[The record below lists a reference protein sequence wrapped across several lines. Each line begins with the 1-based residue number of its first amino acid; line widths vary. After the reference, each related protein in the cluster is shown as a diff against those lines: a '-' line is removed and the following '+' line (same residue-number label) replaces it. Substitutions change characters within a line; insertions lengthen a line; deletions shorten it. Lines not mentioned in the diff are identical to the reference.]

1 MSETEIA
8 WREAKAELEQQIAQ
22 ESAERQKK
30 EAQEKWEKI
39 VAECRAAADEVRR
52 LEKAFA
58 EARQAL
64 AMAGS
69 RLAAANQNLLEVEAN
84 KLTPASYPT
93 KPELQR
99 EAKQLE
105 KLKATESRRSAHV
118 MRRTWRLVASAT
130 RGSPRA
136 KSWVPSIQNA
146 GTSLGKYNPQK
157 AGWKNSTSRRWPNP
171 LKTCT
176 VCASPKRPEIDAA
189 LVAGQSLRDVAG
201 RFALSRSSVHRH
213 QEHVPKALAKAKE
226 AREMAQATTLLG
238 RIELLIH
245 DCRTIAQRAQRAR
258 EWSAAVSA
266 LREVRACLELLGQIS
281 GELEKEDK
289 GSVNVNV
296 SINMTRRAL
305 FSKMSNV
312 EMETYAA
319 TGELPAWWPT
329 EENGNGQ
336 RAIQ

>member
-1 MSETEIA
+1 
-8 WREAKAELEQQIAQ
+8 
-22 ESAERQKK
+22 
-30 EAQEKWEKI
+30 
-39 VAECRAAADEVRR
+39 
-52 LEKAFA
+52 
-58 EARQAL
+58 
-64 AMAGS
+64 
-69 RLAAANQNLLEVEAN
+69 
-84 KLTPASYPT
+84 
-93 KPELQR
+93 
-99 EAKQLE
+99 
-105 KLKATESRRSAHV
+105 
-118 MRRTWRLVASAT
+118 
-130 RGSPRA
+130 
-136 KSWVPSIQNA
+136 
-146 GTSLGKYNPQK
+146 
-157 AGWKNSTSRRWPNP
+157 
-171 LKTCT
+171 
-176 VCASPKRPEIDAA
+176 
-189 LVAGQSLRDVAG
+189 
-201 RFALSRSSVHRH
+201 
-213 QEHVPKALAKAKE
+213 
-226 AREMAQATTLLG
+226 MAQATTLLG